1 MQKAKQQLKLFMI
14 YTNIVKN
21 IESLKDTLKDKK

>member
-14 YTNIVKN
+14 YTNIIKN
-21 IESLKDTLKDKK
+21 IESLKDILKIL